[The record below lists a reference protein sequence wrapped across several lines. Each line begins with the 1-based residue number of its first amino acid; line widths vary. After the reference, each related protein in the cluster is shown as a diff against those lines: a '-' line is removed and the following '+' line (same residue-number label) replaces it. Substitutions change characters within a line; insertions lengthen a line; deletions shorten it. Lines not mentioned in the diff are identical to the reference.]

1 MYENNNNV
9 NFIIDRNNAI
19 GEGSH
24 GYVYKCY
31 KKNDKK
37 VYIAKIV
44 FKGIKE
50 ASKEFNNIL
59 DFNNK
64 NLVKFYDFEQ
74 SENDNNTF
82 LIFEYCNGF
91 DLELNIE
98 KYIEKYN
105 RVFSPEIIQK
115 ILIDVVNGLAC
126 LHRNDIKHNDIKL
139 TNILINYNDQQSL
152 ENLDILNST
161 IKISDFGI
169 SSVLFDNTH
178 QESGSISY
186 LDPQT
191 LGIDKNNKNQ
201 RNIRLERDIWALGI
215 VAFQLI
221 FFKHPF
227 YDDYD
232 IEILKKNIQKGFI
245 KIEITKNFKKSKEEL
260 CFIDACLKYDCK
272 DRYTIDFLQYC
283 PYLTK
288 NVEEFQIINSEN
300 FNQVLPN
307 ELIYDNKY
315 IILNIKRKEKLFKL
329 LDIYL
334 F

>member
-1 MYENNNNV
+1 MINNNNHV
-9 NFIIDRNNAI
+9 NFIIDKNNAI

-24 GYVYKCY
+24 GCVYKCY
-31 KKNDKK
+31 KINEKK
-37 VYIAKIV
+37 EYIAKII
-44 FKGIKE
+44 FKDIKE

-74 SENDNNTF
+74 SEDDNNTF

-91 DLELNIE
+91 DLALNIE

-105 RVFSPEIIQK
+105 RVFSPKINQK

-139 TNILINYNDQQSL
+139 TNILIDYNDQQSL

-161 IKISDFGI
+161 IKICDFGI
-169 SSVLFDNTH
+169 SSFVFDDTH
-178 QESGSISY
+178 KESGSISY

-191 LGIDKNNKNQ
+191 LKLDENKNNW
-201 RNIRLERDIWALGI
+201 NIRLERDIWALGI

-232 IEILKKNIQKGFI
+232 IKVLKKNIQNGYI
-245 KIEITKNFKKSKEEL
+245 KIEITKNFEKSIEEL

-272 DRYTIDFLQYC
+272 DRYTIEYLQYC

-288 NVEEFQIINSEN
+288 NVEEFKIINYKN
-300 FNQVLPN
+300 FNEILPK
-307 ELIYDNKY
+307 EMIYENKY
-315 IILNIKRKEKLFKL
+315 IILDIKKKEKLFKT